1 MVSFKH
7 YNAYKERNQEIINF
21 MQQYYCCTVV
31 IMQQHRWIMIIVL
44 INVVIVQE
52 FSIRSDKIDDQ
63 SAEITVMCRYTSD
76 VPVTI
81 ILSEYSNGSYSLQTE
96 NTTVTCQQGENI
108 PTNFSDLTPNT
119 NYSVSVIV
127 SSREAGNLCPLS
139 DVYDQF
145 TTGIN
150 KSLATS
156 L

>member
-1 MVSFKH
+1 
-7 YNAYKERNQEIINF
+7 
-21 MQQYYCCTVV
+21 
-31 IMQQHRWIMIIVL
+31 MIIVL

-76 VPVTI
+76 VPEVYVTI

-127 SSREAGNLCPLS
+127 SSREAGNLCQLS